1 MSLTAR
7 LHIDQHPHYEKGIRI
22 LSYDFSFSQEID
34 HNGLASSRVRAGLIT
49 LTITGINDTELVNWM
64 LNRWDRKKGKI
75 SFFGINESGVPQES
89 KSLKFEDA
97 FLVHYGESFTDQSD
111 MIINLSI
118 SCRKITLSNADWET
132 EWDMD
137 ENT

>member
-1 MSLTAR
+1 
-7 LHIDQHPHYEKGIRI
+7 
-22 LSYDFSFSQEID
+22 
-34 HNGLASSRVRAGLIT
+34 
-49 LTITGINDTELVNWM
+49 M
-64 LNRWDRKKGKI
+64 LNRWDRKNGKI

-97 FLVHYGESFTDQSD
+97 ILVQYGESFTDQSD

-137 ENT
+137 DKA

>member
-7 LHIDQHPHYEKGIRI
+7 LHIEQHSRHDKGIRV

-34 HNGLASSRVRAGLIT
+34 PSGLASSRVRAGLIN

-64 LNRWDRKKGKI
+64 LGRYDRKNGKI

-97 FLVHYGESFTDQSD
+97 ILVHYGESFTDQSD

-137 ENT
+137 DNT